1 DTMIVE
7 GCDETYMTRET
18 PLIHEEQAAGARFAE
33 FNGCRLPELFA
44 GFDAEYRA
52 ARERVAIFDT
62 NWHAVVELTGPDR
75 VRYLNAIV
83 SNDIKSLGEG
93 LGTLA
98 LLLNP
103 QGHILAELE
112 IYALQDKLLALS
124 HASVRERT
132 VATLDKF
139 IIMDDVTLRD
149 VTEEFGTIAVEGPRA
164 GTVISEACGLAL
176 EGFSEHAI
184 AEVKIGGV
192 ACLLI
197 RHSHFGE
204 AGAEILAPRAQLG
217 LVWRALYGAVH
228 ALHGLPIGM
237 RALNALRLEA
247 GVPWFPEDFNDTVI
261 PHEAGLEGTHISF
274 SKGCYTG
281 QEIVERVRSRGQVN
295 RRRVRLKFSSAE
307 APVALTRLRTRDA
320 EAREVGIVTS
330 AALSPATGVAIGMG
344 YVRREFNAVE
354 SILDC
359 DGGTAEVV

>member
-1 DTMIVE
+1 MKN
-7 GCDETYMTRET
+7 MET
-18 PLIHEEQAAGARFAE
+18 PLIQEEQSLGARFGE

-44 GFDAEYRA
+44 GFEAEYRA

-62 NWHAVVELTGPDR
+62 NWHAVVELAGPDR

-83 SNDIKSLGEG
+83 SNDVKTLGEG

-112 IYALQDKLLALS
+112 IYALQDKLLVLS

-139 IIMDDVTLRD
+139 IIMDDVTLND
-149 VTEEFGTIAVEGPRA
+149 VTEQFGSLAVEGPRA
-164 GTVISEACGLAL
+164 GSVISEACGLSL

-184 AEVKIGGV
+184 AEVKIDGV
-192 ACLLI
+192 ACRLI

-204 AGAEILAPRAQLG
+204 AGAEIVAPRQHLG
-217 LVWRALYGAVH
+217 LVWSALYGAVH
-228 ALHGLPIGM
+228 AMHGAPIGM

-247 GVPWFPEDFNDTVI
+247 GVAWFPEDFNDTVI
-261 PHEAGLEGTHISF
+261 PHEAGLETSHVSF

-295 RRRVRLKFSSAE
+295 RRLMRLKFSSAE
-307 APVALTRLRTRDA
+307 APVSLSRLRTRDS
-320 EAREVGIVTS
+320 EAKEVGIVTS
-330 AALSPATGVAIGMG
+330 AAFSPAAGVAIGMG
-344 YVRREFNAVE
+344 YLRREFNSAGSV
-354 SILDC
+354 LDC
-359 DGGTAEVV
+359 EGGTSEVL